1 MKKSLSEMSIA
12 ELWQLFPIK
21 LSSYNPLWNNWYSQE
36 EKLIINVIGN
46 NNIERISHIGS
57 TAVDGLISKPTIDIL
72 IEITQDYN
80 LEKLIH
86 ILKQN
91 GYIFEPQP
99 KNPAP
104 HMMFMKGYT
113 ENGFEE
119 KVYHLHIRYSG
130 DWNELYFR
138 DYLQNHPEIAE
149 EYGKLKLKLKEQFEH
164 NRDGYTNAKT
174 EFICKYSDLAK
185 SEFFNKY
192 TPNSLQ
198 EK

>member
-21 LSSYNPLWNNWYSQE
+21 LSPYNPLWKNWYLEE
-36 EKLIINVIGN
+36 EKLITHVIENKNIVRIN
-46 NNIERISHIGS
+46 HIGS

-72 IEITQDYN
+72 IEIKQDYN
-80 LEKLIH
+80 LEILIY

-104 HMMFMKGYT
+104 HMMFMKGYS

-138 DYLQNHPEIAE
+138 DYLQIHTEITE

-174 EFICKYSDLAK
+174 EFICKYSNLAK
-185 SEFFNKY
+185 LEFLNKY
-192 TPNSLQ
+192 ATNSLQ
-198 EK
+198 

>member
-1 MKKSLSEMSIA
+1 MKKSLSEMSLE

-21 LSSYNPLWNNWYSQE
+21 LSSYNPLWNNWYSEE

-46 NNIERISHIGS
+46 KNIERISHIGS

-72 IEITQDYN
+72 IEITQDCN
-80 LEKLIH
+80 LEKLVY

-104 HMMFMKGYT
+104 HMMFMKGYS

-149 EYGKLKLKLKEQFEH
+149 EYGKLKLKLKEYFEH

-174 EFICKYSDLAK
+174 EFICKYNDLAK
-185 SEFFNKY
+185 SEFLNKY